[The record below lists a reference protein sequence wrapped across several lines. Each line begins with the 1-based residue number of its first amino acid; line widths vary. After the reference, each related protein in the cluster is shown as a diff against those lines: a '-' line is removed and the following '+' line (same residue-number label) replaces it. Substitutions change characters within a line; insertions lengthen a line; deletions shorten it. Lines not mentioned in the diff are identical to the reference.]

1 MEHVLV
7 YSQSSGIMYIDDHER
22 NRIALARGYSG
33 AGTSINDPDSE
44 GFGGRGPIP
53 RGVWKVGTAF
63 DSERTGPWAIPLTP
77 VGNDAY
83 HRTGFQIHGDN
94 KHGDRSASTGC
105 IILPRHIRMVIIHL
119 RIDVL
124 EVIL

>member
-53 RGVWKVGTAF
+53 RGVWKVGIAF
-63 DSERTGPWAIPLTP
+63 TSERTGAYAIPLTP
-77 VGNDAY
+77 VGHDAY

-94 KHGDRSASTGC
+94 KHGDRSASSGC
-105 IILPRHIRMVIIHL
+105 IVLPRHIRLAIINL
-119 RIDVL
+119 RITVL

>member
-1 MEHVLV
+1 MDHVLV
-7 YSQSSGIMYIDDHER
+7 YSQSSGLMYLEDDQH

-63 DSERTGPWAIPLTP
+63 SSKRTGPFAIPLTP
-77 VGNDAY
+77 VGHDAY

-94 KHGDRSASTGC
+94 THGDRSASTGC
-105 IILPRHIRMVIIHL
+105 IILPRLIRLVIIHL
-119 RIDVL
+119 RITTL